1 MSPLGTEE
9 FISQCETTLLAC
21 ETSDAGFEVIAEA
34 FAYFGFTEMFYTYAA
49 LKYAPGTRNGVKI
62 DAIKVVYDNMSED
75 AFRFYEQDYN
85 KGRLFEDDPGIAQF
99 ALVEGRAFVSGLS
112 YVELGMQT
120 VTPRQHRF
128 LKQASQHLGSAAI
141 IVPVVTPEFKHV
153 PSGALTGWSM
163 MRGDELKQQTA
174 LILKYIPQLVDIFVR
189 DIIPLTADIVGRDI
203 KMTRREKECLQ
214 LISDGL
220 RPVDIAETLN
230 ISTSMVNRHI
240 GSARIKLRA
249 RTLPHAI
256 ARGVALKLIQA

>member
-1 MSPLGTEE
+1 MRTEK
-9 FISQCETTLLAC
+9 FIQECETGLIAC
-21 ETSDAGFEVIAEA
+21 KTSDAAFKIIADA
-34 FAYFGFTEMFYTYAA
+34 FAYFGFTEMFYSYAA
-49 LKYAPGTRNGVKI
+49 LKYAPGTRHGVKV
-62 DAIKVVYDNMSED
+62 DAIKVMYHNMSD
-75 AFRFYEQDYN
+75 AALRFYEQDYN
-85 KGRLFEDDPGIAQF
+85 EGRLFEDDPGIAHF
-99 ALVEGRAFVSGLS
+99 ALEQGGSFVSGLS

-128 LKQASQHLGSAAI
+128 LKEASQYLGAAAI
-141 IVPVVTPEFKHV
+141 IVPVVTPEFKYV
-153 PSGALTGWSM
+153 PSGALTGWSR
-163 MRGDELKQQTA
+163 MRGDQLKEHTA
-174 LILKYIPQLVDIFVR
+174 LIRKYIPRLVAVFVR

-220 RPVDIAETLN
+220 RPVDIAETLD

-256 ARGVALKLIQA
+256 ARGVALKLIHA

>member
-1 MSPLGTEE
+1 MRTEE
-9 FISQCETTLLAC
+9 FISQCEAALVDC
-21 ETSDAGFEVIAEA
+21 KTSDAAFEVIAEA
-34 FAYFGFTEMFYTYAA
+34 FAYFGFTEMFYAYAA

-62 DAIKVVYDNMSED
+62 DAIKVMSHNMSDD
-75 AFRFYEQDYN
+75 ALKFYEQDYN
-85 KGRLFEDDPGIAQF
+85 KDRLFEDDPGIAEY
-99 ALVEGRAFVSGLS
+99 ALVKGRAFVSGFS

-120 VTPRQHRF
+120 VTPRQRRF
-128 LKQASQHLGSAAI
+128 LERVNQKVGAASIL
-141 IVPVVTPEFKHV
+141 VPVVTPEFKHV
-153 PSGALTGWSM
+153 PSGALTGWSR
-163 MRGDELKQQTA
+163 MRGDELKKHTA
-174 LILKYIPQLVDIFVR
+174 LILKYIPRLVDIFVR

-220 RPVDIAETLN
+220 RPADIAEKLN

-256 ARGVALKLIQA
+256 ARGVALKLINA